1 MLLQAEAGPRYSLH
15 VRGHC
20 APAAAS
26 GQVIINV
33 DVFKILETMN
43 SWHWGELIVECSK
56 RCCGGSSRST
66 TQCTV
71 NIGARHLRQS
81 TINILKCCIL
91 WLLVVWR
98 VRVCVNTPSS
108 PDTSTTARDTC
119 GISRLG
125 DQIWL
130 TVVNMSGYEWINHI
144 ICLCLYTI

>member
-1 MLLQAEAGPRYSLH
+1 MILTKDRRINSCRYLVHFVSISIHKDISLKNTFCFILLQS
-15 VRGHC
+15 HC
-20 APAAAS
+20 QLQLLDQETRAS
-26 GQVIINV
+26 QQC
-33 DVFKILETMN
+33 
-43 SWHWGELIVECSK
+43 ECSTV
-56 RCCGGSSRST
+56 S

-71 NIGARHLRQS
+71 NSGARHLRQS

-130 TVVNMSGYEWINHI
+130 TVVNISGSNRSIYLVYYL
-144 ICLCLYTI
+144 LC